1 MKLWHTPLILADIRI
16 VCQISFICVNLSV
29 ETASRFQDHR
39 ESASAD
45 INCTPMGDAFCSVDL
60 RSDIVHV
67 SLTERLDRDTLLRV
81 SGHKGHAEI

>member
-1 MKLWHTPLILADIRI
+1 
-16 VCQISFICVNLSV
+16 
-29 ETASRFQDHR
+29 
-39 ESASAD
+39 
-45 INCTPMGDAFCSVDL
+45 MGDAFCSVDL